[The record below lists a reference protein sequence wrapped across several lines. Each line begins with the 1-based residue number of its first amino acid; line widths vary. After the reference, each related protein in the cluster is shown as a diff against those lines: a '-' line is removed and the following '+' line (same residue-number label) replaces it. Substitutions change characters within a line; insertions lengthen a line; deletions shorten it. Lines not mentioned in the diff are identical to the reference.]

1 MHFWNAMQELRTVQI
16 NDDDE
21 MEISDEERDYEKR
34 SSKRIRYD
42 SESLKVDRQFEFI
55 ELYLIL

>member
-34 SSKRIRYD
+34 SAKRIRYD
-42 SESLKVDRQFEFI
+42 SESLKVGRQFKSI
-55 ELYLIL
+55 QLHLIL